1 MSARQVLLD
10 VAADAAETLD
20 GEGAI
25 ALAERLRDAATH
37 FHESCGPDLSLLTA
51 AEARGWRWRLGPS
64 FCVEPRDAFY
74 VGHLLR
80 LAGPWGAASR
90 VIPATGVT
98 LDACVAAM
106 GAAIAKEE
114 AKAAAPAEVSGG

>member
-1 MSARQVLLD
+1 MSAQD
-10 VAADAAETLD
+10 
-20 GEGAI
+20 EGRM
-25 ALAERLRDAATH
+25 LA
-37 FHESCGPDLSLLTA
+37 PLTA

-80 LAGPWGAASR
+80 LAGPWGGPSR

-98 LDACVAAM
+98 LEACVAAM

-114 AKAAAPAEVSGG
+114 AKAGATVGEVARG